1 MTNALFLEC
10 NFVPPSLAVVD
21 GMGILDTTGVG
32 ILLEQKAE
40 SGSY

>member
-1 MTNALFLEC
+1 MTNELFLEC
-10 NFVPPSLAVVD
+10 NFVPASLAAVD
-21 GMGILDTTGVG
+21 GMRILDMTGVG